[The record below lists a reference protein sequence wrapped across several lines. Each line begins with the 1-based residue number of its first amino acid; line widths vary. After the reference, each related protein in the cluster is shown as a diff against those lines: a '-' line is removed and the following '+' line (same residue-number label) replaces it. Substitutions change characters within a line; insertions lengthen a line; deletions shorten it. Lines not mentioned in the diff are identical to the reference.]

1 MQGIAWRRQEP
12 TSSAGVEARG
22 RGRGR
27 CPTPRACA
35 VLGRPEGS
43 RRAAAAPE
51 FCGAARSPKSRRGSR
66 PRRRELQLPGSAGRN
81 AARTERSTRRPRTAA
96 GRYRLTGS
104 SVPHRSRAWS
114 RFETGKSAETSPS
127 RPQRPMATGMHLE
140 RTGHGGRARQ
150 GEVPDPTS
158 PRRSCPWSRRSV
170 VSSGTREPKGRDAG
184 EPSC

>member
-1 MQGIAWRRQEP
+1 M
-12 TSSAGVEARG
+12 SSASRGCTTRGEEIRRASTRARG
-22 RGRGR
+22 DRGR
-27 CPTPRACA
+27 PRSPEASHA
-35 VLGRPEGS
+35 HDVTDRISGTGATLGPGRPSAPPE
-43 RRAAAAPE
+43 AAGHDAHT
-51 FCGAARSPKSRRGSR
+51 RGGTGEPH
-66 PRRRELQLPGSAGRN
+66 PRR
-81 AARTERSTRRPRTAA
+81 RRPRTAA
-96 GRYRLTGS
+96 GRCRLTGS

-184 EPSC
+184 ESSC